1 MTKVF
6 EDRLDAPAEA
16 DFFKLPVPGEGEI
29 YSMAVHPA
37 YLKDFL
43 DHPFTVNR
51 ETQDYKDL
59 FESIKNYGIR
69 AAPAAAADLK
79 LFPAIAAMT
88 SAHS

>member
-1 MTKVF
+1 
-6 EDRLDAPAEA
+6 
-16 DFFKLPVPGEGEI
+16 
-29 YSMAVHPA
+29 MAVHPA

-59 FESIKNYGIR
+59 FESIKTTVSVNLFS
-69 AAPAAAADLK
+69 AAPAATADLK

>member
-6 EDRLDAPAEA
+6 EDRLDAPTEA
-16 DFFKLPVPGEGEI
+16 DLFKLPTPSEGEI

-59 FESIKNYGIR
+59 FESIR
-69 AAPAAAADLK
+69 FSAVPDAMVDWRSS
-79 LFPAIAAMT
+79 PAIADMT
-88 SAHS
+88 LVLS